1 MERWISLLGL
11 IVMIAV
17 AWSMSTARTKINWR
31 CVLGGILLQ
40 FAFAIVIL
48 KTQPGRWMFDEIG
61 SLFQATIQHVEAG
74 SVFMFGI
81 SSQPTDAPVP
91 PRLMLLRTVAFGVLP
106 TIVFFSS
113 LMSILYYVGVM
124 QKVTEWI
131 AWIMQS
137 TLRTSGAESLSAAAN
152 IFVGQTEAPLVIR
165 PYLAAM
171 TLSELNSV
179 MVGGFATIAGGV
191 MAFYVMMGIDAGH
204 LVTASVISAPAALV
218 IAKIMVPETGQPAT
232 LGRVT
237 IQYEDPSANLF
248 EAAAAGAS
256 DGMKMAINV
265 AAMLIA
271 FLALL
276 SLGNGILGWF
286 SDRWYATASWV
297 TGSPIEGPAWT
308 LEAILSYLFAPLAWV
323 MGIPSQDCF
332 KAGELL
338 GIRWAA
344 NEFLAYEELSRWVQ
358 QTDQAPTP
366 RTQLILTYALCG
378 FANLGSI
385 GIQIGGIGAIVP
397 ERRSDLARLGL
408 RAMIGG
414 TLASFMT
421 ACVAG
426 LLL

>member
-11 IVMIAV
+11 FVMILV
-17 AWSMSTARTKINWR
+17 AWSMSSNRSKINWR
-31 CVLGGILLQ
+31 CVLGGIFLQ
-40 FAFAIVIL
+40 FAFAMVIL
-48 KTQPGRWMFDEIG
+48 KTEPGRWMFDGIG
-61 SLFQATIQHVEAG
+61 SIFQATIQHVEAG
-74 SVFMFGI
+74 SDFMFGI
-81 SSQPTDAPVP
+81 SGQPTDGAVP
-91 PRLMLLRTVAFGVLP
+91 PRVTLLRTVAFGVLP

-113 LMSILYYVGVM
+113 LMSILYYLGVM
-124 QKVTEWI
+124 QKITEWI
-131 AWIMQS
+131 AWVMQW
-137 TLRTSGAESLSAAAN
+137 TLGTSGAESLSAAAN

-165 PYLAAM
+165 PFLAAM

-218 IAKIMVPETGQPAT
+218 IAKIMVPETDRPAT
-232 LGRVT
+232 LGRVK
-237 IQYEDPSANLF
+237 IQYEDPSANVF

-256 DGMKMAINV
+256 DGMRMAINV

-276 SLGNGILGWF
+276 SLGNGILGWI
-286 SDRWYATASWV
+286 SDRWYAFGSWA
-297 TGSPIEGPAWT
+297 TGNPMAGPAWT
-308 LEAILSYLFAPLAWV
+308 LQGILSYLFAPLAWV
-323 MGIPSQDCF
+323 MGVPGQDCY

-344 NEFLAYEELSRWVQ
+344 NEFLAYEELSRWTQ
-358 QTDQAPTP
+358 QVSNKPDP
-366 RTQLILTYALCG
+366 RTTLILTYALCG

-397 ERRSDLARLGL
+397 ERRSDLARLGM

-426 LLL
+426 ILV